1 MLKIFILF
9 KLRVSN
15 DCVLEVVVSVIRV
28 VNVKVKLCKVILFNG
43 IKVWNI
49 FWNILSI
56 IYFWFLMIKVEVI
69 FY

>member
-28 VNVKVKLCKVILFNG
+28 VNVKVNYVKLYYLMVLKYG
-43 IKVWNI
+43 IFFEI
-49 FWNILSI
+49 F
-56 IYFWFLMIKVEVI
+56 
-69 FY
+69 